1 MICSFFGHQDKEYL
15 NVSTLSKGMY
25 QINFETKDWSETR
38 KLIIE

>member
-1 MICSFFGHQDKEYL
+1 MEKDTGLVNHSEATEI
-15 NVSTLSKGMY
+15 LSKGMY